1 MSNEKNKKKID
12 VLDENTEDIRKDI
25 EEEIKE
31 DSKQTNEVELLKE
44 ENGKLFK
51 EKEEL
56 NNKYLQALAEMQNY
70 RKRADSEL
78 SSHLKYASFN
88 VCREL
93 IKVLDNLDRAIDHGS
108 KDESMKA
115 FLDGFIMIRKQFYQ
129 ELEKE
134 GVKSFEVLGKPFDP
148 NIMTSLAVVNDNTK
162 ADGEVVSQF
171 LKGYMYKDRVLR
183 PASVV
188 INEVLEEEQ
197 NKDEENN

>member
-12 VLDENTEDIRKDI
+12 VLDEDTEDIRKDI
-25 EEEIKE
+25 EEE
-31 DSKQTNEVELLKE
+31 KE
-44 ENGKLFK
+44 ESSSLESLKAENQKLLN

-148 NIMTSLAVVNDNTK
+148 NLMTSLAVVNDNTK
-162 ADGEVVSQF
+162 ADGEVVNEF